1 MNDEKLEGMLVALE
15 ASMIFVLAH
24 LAASESMELDKV
36 HGRLIGHIANALRGV
51 RAVRPDL
58 VEHIG
63 GVEAAACAELDRMFV
78 TAKSIS

>member
-1 MNDEKLEGMLVALE
+1 MSVDQKKQLEQQLWN
-15 ASMIFVLAH
+15 
-24 LAASESMELDKV
+24 
-36 HGRLIGHIANALRGV
+36 IANALRGV